1 MSLHSEDITQLHLSF
16 HCCISALECLYTAG
30 KHALSAVHS
39 EELQKPEGKI
49 KKKTLSPFK

>member
-49 KKKTLSPFK
+49 